1 MLTIVREKGAGA
13 AATSTTTSAYHTA
26 AYKIL
31 LLQKKNH
38 RAAQCKIVYKHKI
51 FRRIRILNKRIQAKE
66 KSEKARRLKQIGKF
80 CTKIIFLYRPY
91 RRISWIRL
99 GRILRLGW
107 IIIWCRD
114 GLAADDLEFDNISR
128 LLIN

>member
-31 LLQKKNH
+31 LLQKKHH

-51 FRRIRILNKRIQAKE
+51 FRRIRILKNRIQAKE

-80 CTKIIFLYRPY
+80 CTKIIFFVQAL
-91 RRISWIRL
+91 
-99 GRILRLGW
+99 
-107 IIIWCRD
+107 
-114 GLAADDLEFDNISR
+114 
-128 LLIN
+128 